1 MVRLIRNCVWYVF
14 GFGCDK
20 VKLKLYLFFV
30 YLKKFMINVMYVLIL
45 KGDSSRFYV

>member
-1 MVRLIRNCVWYVF
+1 MVRLIRNCVWFVF

-20 VKLKLYLFFV
+20 VKLKLDLFFV
-30 YLKKFMINVMYVLIL
+30 YLKIMINVMYVLIL